1 MDKLAVKKQLLNQF
15 LSELTNRDVDKLTGK
30 KSTVAVTKAPTNSK
44 KDMSE
49 MYVEAAHDMH
59 NIKTSVRAA
68 STAPVKLSGIQRVDG
83 VTLTSGDRFLVKDQ
97 DNGADNGIYVVSDSD
112 WARSPDANSPQ
123 LIGSNIFTYVED
135 GVVNGGLGYI
145 NMSPSVIDLGKTPLK
160 FTVYKERANNAGNI
174 RTGIQMS
181 TNDQQEFGE
190 F

>member
-1 MDKLAVKKQLLNQF
+1 
-15 LSELTNRDVDKLTGK
+15 
-30 KSTVAVTKAPTNSK
+30 
-44 KDMSE
+44 MSE

-59 NIKTSVRAA
+59 NIKTSVKAA
-68 STAPVKLSGIQRVDG
+68 TTAPIKLSGLQKFDG
-83 VTLTSGDRFLVKDQ
+83 VTINSGDRILVKDQ
-97 DNGADNGIYVVSDSD
+97 DTSADNGIYIASDSV

-145 NMSPSVIDLGKTPLK
+145 NMSPRVIELGKTPLK

-181 TNDQQEFGE
+181 TNDPQEFGE